1 MRTPLH
7 QPLPRCSLEEIYRRP
22 GLLWA
27 NTNKMLFCCNLF
39 NWPQK
44 RCLEYVRALPAPEPL
59 GSQMLMTPSAHP
71 VPFIPFTLPLSRAG
85 GWESKEVVGLQM
97 PGMGPPPSGFTE
109 LY

>member
-22 GLLWA
+22 RLLWA

-44 RCLEYVRALPAPEPL
+44 RCLEYVRALPAPELP
-59 GSQMLMTPSAHP
+59 GTQMLTPPSAHP
-71 VPFIPFTLPLSRAG
+71 VPFFPLLRPSPQQDDG
-85 GWESKEVVGLQM
+85 KSKVVGLQR
-97 PGMGPPPSGFTE
+97 PGMGPPASDFTE